1 MKRILFHKKQ
11 KQPPATLGRRLGFLL
26 AGLIVPYVLMT
37 GVFLYTIDRFNSQY
51 TDALQNA
58 NTAGEFNNDFKKNLD
73 QKMYYY
79 VIGSRNA
86 DHLPLEDVEEARD
99 VLRKLQKTTTLKEN
113 EWRIRSMLNLCD
125 RLSECMIDIENTSS
139 YDERQVK
146 LETNVDIITGLIQT
160 YMHDYT
166 YDEVRQLS
174 ILQQQITNQV
184 YTTVAVTVLA
194 AVGIVVFL
202 ALYSWR
208 FARGITRPIKQL
220 CEKVKRLGHGDFAVE
235 PLHTDSREL
244 RTLDDGFNEMAGRI
258 FSLLRHV
265 QEDQDALRRAEMEL
279 LQAQIN
285 PHFLYNTFDS
295 IIWLA
300 ETHKDEEVVQIVTS
314 LSSFFRN
321 SLSKG
326 QDVITLETEQK
337 QVCSYLE
344 IQQIR
349 YRDVL
354 SYSISIPEELLGCYI
369 PKLTLQPL
377 VENAIYHGIRSKRE
391 GGTITITGRA
401 EGGDILLTVED
412 DGAGMTPEQLEALR
426 AGIYK
431 DCHTGL
437 GLVNVHRRLRLYCGE
452 GYGLSFES
460 RLGEGTR
467 VLVRIPKQNKLS
479 PKKIQPEPEN
489 L

>member
-1 MKRILFHKKQ
+1 MRQMLFRRQ
-11 KQPPATLGRRLGFLL
+11 ERPTTTLGRRLGFLL

-79 VIGSRNA
+79 VIGSSNI
-86 DHLPLEDVEEARD
+86 DHLPLEDVEEARE
-99 VLRKLQKTTTLKEN
+99 VLRRLQQTTTLKEN

-125 RLSECMIDIENTSS
+125 RLSECMVDIAGTQS
-139 YDERQVK
+139 YDERQDK
-146 LETNVDIITGLIQT
+146 LEKNVDIITALIQS

-166 YDEVRQLS
+166 YDEVRELS
-174 ILQQQITNQV
+174 ILQQKITNQV

-194 AVGIVVFL
+194 AAGIVVFL

-208 FARGITRPIKQL
+208 FARGITRPIYRL
-220 CEKVKRLGHGDFAVE
+220 CDKVERLGRGSFAVE
-235 PLHTDSREL
+235 PIITDSREL
-244 RTLDDGFNEMAGRI
+244 KTLDDGFNEMAERI
-258 FSLLRHV
+258 SSLLRHV
-265 QEDQDALRRAEMEL
+265 REDQDALRRAEMEL

-326 QDVITLETEQK
+326 QDIITLETEQK

-354 SYSISIPEELLGCYI
+354 SYQISIPEDLLGCYI

-377 VENAIYHGIRSKRE
+377 VENAIYHGIRNKRG
-391 GGTITITGRA
+391 GGTITVTGRA
-401 EGGDILLTVED
+401 EGGDILLKVED
-412 DGAGMTPEQLEALR
+412 NGAGMTPGQLEELR

-431 DCHTGL
+431 DGHTGL

-467 VLVRIPKQNKLS
+467 VLVRIPKQNRLL
-479 PKKIQPEPEN
+479 PKKIQ
-489 L
+489 LRADGS